1 MGTLLN
7 QLPRMTYRESVE
19 LNAVKIGRSVKL
31 IQEDLGITFN
41 QALELY
47 KLSYQVHDGDTK
59 DEQLAG
65 FGELI
70 QDLIRVLDINEAIQ
84 DLIEVLD
91 KE

>member
-1 MGTLLN
+1 MVYTTIDTITLF
-7 QLPRMTYRESVE
+7 SVFCHSY
-19 LNAVKIGRSVKL
+19 I

-47 KLSYQVHDGDTK
+47 KLSYQVHDDDTK

>member
-1 MGTLLN
+1 MGTLFN

-19 LNAVKIGRSVKL
+19 LNAVKIGSSVKL
-31 IQEDLGITFN
+31 IEEDLGITFN

-47 KLSYQVHDGDTK
+47 KLSYQVHDDDTK

>member
-1 MGTLLN
+1 MGTLFS
-7 QLPRMTYRESVE
+7 QLPRMQHSNSVE
-19 LNAVKIGRSVKL
+19 LNALEIGESVKL

-47 KLSYQVHDGDTK
+47 KLCYRVHNDDIK

-65 FGELI
+65 FGKLIQELI
-70 QDLIRVLDINEAIQ
+70 EI
-84 DLIEVLD
+84 LD

>member
-1 MGTLLN
+1 MGTLFN
-7 QLPRMTYRESVE
+7 QLPRMDHSMSVE
-19 LNAVKIGRSVKL
+19 LNAIKIGKSVKE
-31 IQEDLGITFN
+31 IQADLGITFN

-47 KLSYQVHDGDTK
+47 KLSYQVHNDDIK

-65 FGELI
+65 FGKLI
-70 QDLIRVLDINEAIQ
+70 QDLTEVLDINELIQ

>member
-1 MGTLLN
+1 MGTWLN
-7 QLPRMTYRESVE
+7 QLPRMTDRESVE

-47 KLSYQVHDGDTK
+47 KLSYQVHNDDIK

-65 FGELI
+65 FGKLI
-70 QDLIRVLDINEAIQ
+70 QE
-84 DLIEVLD
+84 LIEVLD
-91 KE
+91 NE